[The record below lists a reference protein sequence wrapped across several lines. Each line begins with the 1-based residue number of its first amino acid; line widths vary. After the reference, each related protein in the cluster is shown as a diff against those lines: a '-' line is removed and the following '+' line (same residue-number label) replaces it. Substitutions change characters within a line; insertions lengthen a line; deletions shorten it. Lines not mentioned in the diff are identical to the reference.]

1 MKEYILCAAV
11 WFKNGKEYEHQ
22 PVNIQMGFVVC
33 GQRHHNCFMTYSIIK
48 NKNIKQS
55 SYGTVIQGF
64 LTSNNR
70 FVDRKEAGEIAF
82 MAEQINKLTHC
93 LFSEDLY

>member
-11 WFKNGKEYEHQ
+11 WFKNGKSYEHQ
-22 PVNIQMGFVVC
+22 PLNIKTGYIIC
-33 GQRHHNCFMTYSIIK
+33 GQRHHNCFITYSILK
-48 NKNIKQS
+48 NKTIKQS
-55 SYGTVIQGF
+55 HYGMCIQGF

-70 FVDRKEAGEIAF
+70 FIDRKEAGEIAF
-82 MAEQINKLTHC
+82 MAEQIEKPTHC